1 MRKESQC
8 RPGILNAKQTTTVAI
23 GFLDWLAGRGRR
35 LETATQADLDAWYA
49 SGPSTREH
57 VTRFL
62 GWARDHKIITLDQ
75 PTIRHR
81 AGPVMSETERLDH
94 LNRLLDDPTL
104 PVTPRL
110 IGLLVLLFG
119 QPLSRIIRIPRDAV
133 TVDDELVTI
142 RLGQHPLTLPPD
154 IAMIIREHLGKLG
167 QRRNQAGHP
176 DQRWLFPGLHPA
188 SRSTSSARRSCS
200 NRSAYPPGQH
210 ATPHGS
216 RWSTKHQQPFSPTH
230 SAPNAAPSLATPDSP
245 EPSTPATP
253 APIRGRTGQ
262 RPLDDDHSGAFV
274 IGTGLPGPDDGSV
287 GSQLRSR
294 LAPARVRATR
304 GLPGVQRSRQAS
316 SHH

>member
-1 MRKESQC
+1 MTRRAKGE
-8 RPGILNAKQTTTVAI
+8 PVPAGAFLNAKQTTTVAI

-176 DQRWLFPGLHPA
+176 DQRWLFPGLQPGEPLHQSSPSIMLKQIGLPA
-188 SRSTSSARRSCS
+188 RAARNTAWQQMVYQASAAVLADELGTQRGTVTRHARLAGAEYASYPGADPRPH
-200 NRSAYPPGQH
+200 RSA
-210 ATPHGS
+210 
-216 RWSTKHQQPFSPTH
+216 
-230 SAPNAAPSLATPDSP
+230 PS
-245 EPSTPATP
+245 
-253 APIRGRTGQ
+253 G
-262 RPLDDDHSGAFV
+262 
-274 IGTGLPGPDDGSV
+274 
-287 GSQLRSR
+287 
-294 LAPARVRATR
+294 
-304 GLPGVQRSRQAS
+304 
-316 SHH
+316 